1 MFGRQSEFSTSS
13 IDSITSTDMNSRKN
27 LIVGGYSAGSL
38 FSSNLGNNDY
48 FIAEF
53 GCDPGFY
60 QC

>member
-1 MFGRQSEFSTSS
+1 
-13 IDSITSTDMNSRKN
+13 MNSRKN